1 MSKKLLALYCRLP
14 IIIPQCCQLKIT
26 SEPVT
31 SGAPQGGWTEES
43 IRWSG
48 GDTMITNQQYRRLM
62 NEYAKTGNVTI
73 SALKADVDRQTARKY
88 LQAAQGPQQLQAQHT
103 WRTRSDPLEKVWPEV
118 SAMLRDAPELEA
130 RTLFDYFLGRPGSG
144 LEPRHL
150 RTFFRRV
157 RHWRATEGP
166 EREVFFA
173 QEHPPGALLQ
183 LDWTH
188 ARELGVTIQGEPL
201 DHLFCHCVLPYSNWE
216 WATRCLSESFLSL
229 VAGLQAALAQ
239 LGKCPLH
246 LVTDNS
252 SAATHEL
259 EALPGRPRG
268 YNSDYLELCTHYDL
282 TPLTINVACPHE
294 QGDVESGNRHWKRRL
309 EQHLLLR
316 GSRDFASVEAYDRF
330 VVEVLRAANA
340 PRHPRLA
347 EELACMRALPATRLA
362 EYREYAPVVSSQ
374 SLIRVQRHTYSVP
387 SRLIG
392 HTLRVELYEAELK
405 VFLGREYLFTVPRV
419 RGQRGH
425 GVDFRHVIGPLLR
438 KPGAFLQY
446 RHREALYPSPTFRA
460 GYDRLVADHGERPG
474 VIEYLQVL
482 KLAAEET
489 VERVEPV
496 LQAHLL
502 RAGKWRASHL
512 RDQVAP
518 PERKVVELAALTPAL
533 EVYDTLLGKEVAHGG

>member
-1 MSKKLLALYCRLP
+1 
-14 IIIPQCCQLKIT
+14 
-26 SEPVT
+26 V
-31 SGAPQGGWTEES
+31 APQGGWAEEPT
-43 IRWSG
+43 RYAG

-62 NEYAKTGNVTI
+62 SEYAKTGNVTI

-88 LQAAQGPQQLQAQHT
+88 IQAGQGPEPLQAQHT
-103 WRTRSDPLEKVWPEV
+103 WRTRSDPLAKVWPEV
-118 SAMLRDAPELEA
+118 AAMLRDAPELEA
-130 RTLFDYFLGRPGSG
+130 TTLFDYFQARPGSG
-144 LEPRHL
+144 LEEKHL

-173 QEHPPGALLQ
+173 QEQSPGALLQ

-188 ARELGVTIQGEPL
+188 ARALRVTIQGEPL

-229 VAGLQAALAQ
+229 VTGLQAALAQ
-239 LGKCPLH
+239 LGKCPVH

-259 EALPGRPRG
+259 ESMPGRPRG
-268 YNSDYLELCTHYDL
+268 YNADYLELCTHYDL
-282 TPLTINVACPHE
+282 TPLTINVGCPHE

-309 EQHLLLR
+309 EQHLILR
-316 GSRDFASVEAYDRF
+316 GSRDFTSVEDYDRF
-330 VVEVLRAANA
+330 GREVLRAANA
-340 PRHPRLA
+340 PRQGRLA

-362 EYREYAPVVSSQ
+362 EYREYEPVVSSQ
-374 SLIRVQRHTYSVP
+374 SLIRVLRHTYSVP

-392 HTLRVELYEAELK
+392 HTLRVELYEAALK
-405 VFLGREYLFTVPRV
+405 VYLGREYLFELPRV
-419 RGQRGH
+419 RGKQGS

-438 KPGAFLQY
+438 KPGAFIHY
-446 RHREALYPSPTFRA
+446 RHREALYPGPTFRA
-460 GYDRLVADHGERPG
+460 AYDRLVADHGERPG

-489 VERVEPV
+489 LERVEP
-496 LQAHLL
+496 LL
-502 RAGKWRASHL
+502 RERLALGGKWRAHQV
-512 RDQVAP
+512 RDQLTP
-518 PERKVVELAALTPAL
+518 PVRKVIELAGLTPSLAG
-533 EVYDTLLGKEVAHGG
+533 YDALLGKEVAHGG